1 MNKKELIADGVGD
14 VPAWL
19 ANEGLE
25 LAAAY
30 FENNSLNPL
39 ACFKAKKEE
48 SNNEL
53 ACHWVKAEILANKVL
68 LSDSRYDNSMISLDF
83 DVY

>member
-1 MNKKELIADGVGD
+1 MNKKELIAVGVGD

-19 ANEGLE
+19 ADEGLE

-30 FENNSLNPL
+30 FENNSLNPQT
-39 ACFKAKKEE
+39 CFEAKEDE
-48 SNNEL
+48 SNSEL
-53 ACHWVKAEILANKVL
+53 ACHWDKAEKRANKVL
-68 LSDSRYDNSMISLDF
+68 LADSRYDDSMISLDF

>member
-1 MNKKELIADGVGD
+1 MDEKELIAVGVGD

-19 ANEGLE
+19 AEEGLE
-25 LAAAY
+25 LAVAY
-30 FENNSLNPL
+30 FEDNDLNPQ
-39 ACFKAKKEE
+39 ACFEAIKDE
-48 SNNEL
+48 SDSEL
-53 ACHWVKAEILANKVL
+53 ANHWYKAQKLANKVL